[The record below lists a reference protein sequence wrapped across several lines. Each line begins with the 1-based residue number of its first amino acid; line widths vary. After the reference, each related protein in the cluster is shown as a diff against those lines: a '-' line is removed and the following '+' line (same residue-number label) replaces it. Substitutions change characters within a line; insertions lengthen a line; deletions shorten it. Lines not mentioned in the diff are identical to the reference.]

1 MANASRSSA
10 RKSKEILPRSRQQRT
25 WPAGDCAQGPSKN
38 GAASLV
44 LTPVFRNTSWFSLSI
59 SLVHLQCI
67 VPLSAGCETRDMLK
81 RPSSTWRQANE
92 YGGTPVWKTQRT
104 PGRSGGPQAAKE
116 RGRSSRQPPPGCR
129 RPSRQNHSR
138 FEMRPRNDL
147 GSPRT
152 RELIDGQ
159 TES

>member
-44 LTPVFRNTSWFSLSI
+44 LTPVFRNTSWFTLSI

-81 RPSSTWRQANE
+81 RRRAHGDKRMNMAAHRCGRRNARHGDRAAHWRRRNTGEAPASRVL
-92 YGGTPVWKTQRT
+92 GC
-104 PGRSGGPQAAKE
+104 GRPW
-116 RGRSSRQPPPGCR
+116 RHH
-129 RPSRQNHSR
+129 HSR
-138 FEMRPRNDL
+138 FEMRPRSDL

-152 RELIDGQ
+152 REPIDGQ